1 MQLPKKSERQRAMMP
16 KTKPTPLIP
25 DAGLILLDYSLK
37 PLAFDRGAAAIMNH
51 PTQPGIPE
59 EVLKT
64 LRGLN
69 PAEWSS
75 AKTVFR
81 RGKNEYVCQTYLLES
96 QAWPLE
102 QFVVVLHFEKRSS
115 IDNAIHKA
123 VLKYNLT
130 ERERQALEGISMGLS
145 NKQLSER
152 MNISPNTV
160 RAFLRLV
167 MVKMSV
173 TSRSAIVA
181 KLLQDRGV
189 PERLVRVP
197 SEEELAV

>member
-1 MQLPKKSERQRAMMP
+1 MQLSKKTDRQRVIVP
-16 KTKPTPLIP
+16 KPKPTPMIP
-25 DAGLILLDYSLK
+25 EVGLILLDCALK
-37 PLAFDRGAAAIMNH
+37 PLAFDRGAAAILNH
-51 PTQPGIPE
+51 PNQPALPE
-59 EVLKT
+59 EILKAF
-64 LRGLN
+64 RGLS

-75 AKTVFR
+75 AKSTFR
-81 RGKNEYVCQTYLLES
+81 RGKSEYICQAYLLECE
-96 QAWPLE
+96 AWPLE
-102 QFVVVLHFEKRSS
+102 QFVVVLHLEKRSS

-123 VLKYNLT
+123 VMKYNLT

-189 PERLVRVP
+189 SERLVRVP
-197 SEEELAV
+197 AEEELAV

>member
-1 MQLPKKSERQRAMMP
+1 L
-16 KTKPTPLIP
+16 
-25 DAGLILLDYSLK
+25 
-37 PLAFDRGAAAIMNH
+37 
-51 PTQPGIPE
+51 
-59 EVLKT
+59 
-64 LRGLN
+64 
-69 PAEWSS
+69 
-75 AKTVFR
+75 
-81 RGKNEYVCQTYLLES
+81 
-96 QAWPLE
+96 
-102 QFVVVLHFEKRSS
+102 EKRSS

-123 VLKYNLT
+123 VMKYNLT

-189 PERLVRVP
+189 SERLVRVP
-197 SEEELAV
+197 AEEELAV

>member
-1 MQLPKKSERQRAMMP
+1 MQLSKKTDRQRVIVP
-16 KTKPTPLIP
+16 KPKPTPLIP
-25 DAGLILLDYSLK
+25 EVGLILLDCSLK
-37 PLAFDRGAAAIMNH
+37 PLAFDRGAAAILNH
-51 PTQPGIPE
+51 PNQPSIPE
-59 EVLKT
+59 EILRD
-64 LRGLN
+64 LRGLS
-69 PAEWSS
+69 PAEWPSTKS
-75 AKTVFR
+75 IFR
-81 RGKNEYVCQTYLLES
+81 RGKSEYICQAYLLECE
-96 QAWPLE
+96 AWPHE
-102 QFVVVLHFEKRSS
+102 QFVVVLHLEKRTS

-123 VLKYNLT
+123 VMKYNLT

-152 MNISPNTV
+152 MSISPNTV

-181 KLLQDRGV
+181 KLLQDRGTS
-189 PERLVRVP
+189 ERLVRVP

>member
-1 MQLPKKSERQRAMMP
+1 MQLPKKTDRQRVIVP
-16 KTKPTPLIP
+16 KPKPTPMIP
-25 DAGLILLDYSLK
+25 EVGLILLDCALK
-37 PLAFDRGAAAIMNH
+37 PLAFDRGAAAILNH
-51 PTQPGIPE
+51 PNQPAIPE
-59 EVLKT
+59 EILKAF
-64 LRGLN
+64 RGLS

-75 AKTVFR
+75 AKSIFR
-81 RGKNEYVCQTYLLES
+81 RGKSEYICQAYLLECE
-96 QAWPLE
+96 AWPLE
-102 QFVVVLHFEKRSS
+102 QFVVVLHLEKRSS

-123 VLKYNLT
+123 VMKYNLT

-173 TSRSAIVA
+173 ASRSAIVA

-189 PERLVRVP
+189 SERLVRVP